1 MMFTFPDSVCCP
13 GIFCAKDMLTGIFYC
28 AITVLTQLIHI
39 KQIVHKEVTELCESV
54 RRKMKWLGN

>member
-1 MMFTFPDSVCCP
+1 MMFTFPDSDCGP
-13 GIFCAKDMLTGIFYC
+13 GIFFGKNMLTGIFYC
-28 AITVLTQLIHI
+28 AITVLTQLIHM